1 MSFKSPWL
9 LLGLLVL
16 ALAIGLWVLA
26 ERRRARYTV
35 RYTNLDV
42 LATVAS
48 GRSWLRYVPSALVA
62 LGLAVLIVGIAR
74 PEVNR
79 TLVKERATVILV
91 VDTSRSM
98 QAKDV
103 EPTRLGAA
111 QEALRTF
118 LDQAPRDLRVGLVVF
133 AGEAQVATPPTKDHA
148 LVDTAITDIDQFLVY
163 GGTAIG
169 DALQTAVLLGRQV
182 TDLAPTDGDSVTAPS
197 ISTSSTRSLAQ
208 ASTCGDE
215 KSPVSILFLSDGA
228 QTRGL
233 LQPLEG
239 AKLAKE
245 ACFPVYTV
253 ALGTPQ
259 GVIERGPFGG
269 FPGNP
274 QEGQVIPVP
283 PDPDTLRQIART
295 TGGEFSEARTA
306 DALQRAYQNL
316 GSRLGREPGQSE
328 ITWLF
333 IAIAAALLLLATAIG
348 AFVSPRLPCSQTT
361 TIVKGMSDRSSRPAG
376 CITTLNDAVRPCLYR
391 GQCIVRR
398 ADDRTPPRDSHEP
411 DLEDARLDAPG
422 LHGLPGAVELPAEE
436 VARAVKL
443 SGKFAIP

>member
-16 ALAIGLWVLA
+16 AVAIGLWLLA
-26 ERRRARYTV
+26 DRRRARYTV

-42 LATVAS
+42 LASVVS
-48 GRSWLRYVPSALVA
+48 GRSWLRYLPSGLVA
-62 LGLAVLIVGIAR
+62 LGLAVLIVGLAR
-74 PEVNR
+74 PEVTR
-79 TLVKERATVILV
+79 SLLRERATVILV

-98 QAKDV
+98 QADDV

-118 LDQAPRDLRVGLVVF
+118 LDEAPSDLRVGLVVF
-133 AGEAQVATPPTKDHA
+133 AGEAQVATPPTKDHD
-148 LVDTAITDIDQFLVY
+148 LVETAIVDIDQFLVY

-182 TDLAPTDGDSVTAPS
+182 TDLARSDDGVAAPA
-197 ISTSSTRSLAQ
+197 SSRATRTLAQ
-208 ASTCGDE
+208 APSCGDE

-239 AKLAKE
+239 AKLARE
-245 ACFPVYTV
+245 ACFPVYTI
-253 ALGTPQ
+253 ALGTPE

-269 FPGNP
+269 VPGS
-274 QEGQVIPVP
+274 QDSQVIPVP
-283 PDPDTLRQIART
+283 PDPETLRAIAKT

-306 DALQRAYQNL
+306 DSLTRAYENL
-316 GSRLGREPGQSE
+316 GSRLGRESGQSE

-333 IAIAAALLLLATAIG
+333 VAIAAALLLLGTAVG
-348 AFVSPRLPCSQTT
+348 AFVSPRLP
-361 TIVKGMSDRSSRPAG
+361 
-376 CITTLNDAVRPCLYR
+376 
-391 GQCIVRR
+391 
-398 ADDRTPPRDSHEP
+398 
-411 DLEDARLDAPG
+411 
-422 LHGLPGAVELPAEE
+422 
-436 VARAVKL
+436 
-443 SGKFAIP
+443 